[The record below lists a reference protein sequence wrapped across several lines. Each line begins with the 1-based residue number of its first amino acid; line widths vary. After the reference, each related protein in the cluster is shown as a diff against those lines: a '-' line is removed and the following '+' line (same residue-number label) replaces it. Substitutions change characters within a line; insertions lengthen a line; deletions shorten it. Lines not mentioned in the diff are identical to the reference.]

1 MFEFVLGYRLPL
13 YIKTNF
19 ATGITAIDDAHCVLA
34 YMKRTRGVPLS
45 RLHDVSPQ
53 SENNMTKTSAN
64 DDIAD
69 GMMKAMEKKW
79 PRRVARFLRK

>member
-1 MFEFVLGYRLPL
+1 MFEFLLGYRLPF

-19 ATGITAIDDAHCVLA
+19 ATGITAHGVLA

-53 SENNMTKTSAN
+53 PENNMTKTSAN

-69 GMMKAMEKKW
+69 GMTKAVEKKW
-79 PRRVARFLRK
+79 PRRVARFLRR